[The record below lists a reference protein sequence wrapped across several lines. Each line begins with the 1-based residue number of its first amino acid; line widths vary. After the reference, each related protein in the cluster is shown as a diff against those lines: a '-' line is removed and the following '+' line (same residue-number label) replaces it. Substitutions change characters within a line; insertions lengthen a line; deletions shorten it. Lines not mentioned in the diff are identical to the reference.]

1 MNRDDRV
8 LRALATDLART
19 DPDLAARLAPGPLP
33 GPRDIGAG
41 VRGFAVALVG
51 AIALVATLGLLLG
64 AAEALLAGAAAMVLV
79 VAVGLARRG

>member
-1 MNRDDRV
+1 M
-8 LRALATDLART
+8 
-19 DPDLAARLAPGPLP
+19 
-33 GPRDIGAG
+33 
-41 VRGFAVALVG
+41 RGFAVALVG